1 MNAHKIFY
9 YKKKLS
15 EGGFGT
21 VFEGILIGGT
31 KVAVKHLE

>member
-15 EGGFGT
+15 DGGFGT
-21 VFEGILIGGT
+21 VFEGILIDST
-31 KVAVKHLE
+31 KVAAKRLE